1 MVPQEHVQQRTKRA
15 GKRQLA
21 KAAREAVQP
30 ETPQSSI
37 PQTTRRSRSQ
47 VIRDIDLPAVAHCKD
62 LDLLRHLTADE
73 ARQHVNRYLHT
84 VMPREQAD
92 DFEALTYHWEL
103 HLVELDQIQLLRQ
116 VDMNR
121 RKLSRYRTA
130 LRKGA
135 SFPPLMA
142 LGGDSTQPTE
152 GVLLCDGY
160 HRAIAMR
167 DIGLHFAWV
176 WLAVGLWREP
186 VGVASDTSMLSSA
199 RV

>member
-1 MVPQEHVQQRTKRA
+1 MVSQEHVQQRTKRT
-15 GKRQLA
+15 GIRQRA
-21 KAAREAVQP
+21 KASREAAQS
-30 ETPQSSI
+30 ETPQSST

-47 VIRDIDLPAVAHCKD
+47 VAHDIDLPAVAHCKD

-73 ARQHVNRYLHT
+73 TRQHVDRYLHT
-84 VMPREQAD
+84 VMPGQQAD

-103 HLVELDQIQLLRQ
+103 HLVELDQVQLLRQ

-130 LRKGA
+130 LRRGA
-135 SFPPLMA
+135 SFPPLVA
-142 LGGDSTQPTE
+142 LGGDGPQPTE

-186 VGVASDTSMLSSA
+186 VAMASVTPMPSSA